1 MGKAKSFVLA
11 LCDKVLFTSDQ
22 PKKNKMAF
30 VSTLSQVKL
39 LLAASYSA
47 CVVYTKTI
55 IHLSVSKYPPLF
67 ISTSVNNCEILRSG
81 RTGVSSLSFRTNGP
95 PAKYFY
101 RPAVRDSVRMLTV
114 FQQKLYSIFF
124 ITSPS
129 PQRKRHFYSGEWFMT
144 IPLTIFC
151 SFILVI
157 LENEHKISLYLLH
170 IPEIIRSWSNC
181 LHTSKEY

>member
-1 MGKAKSFVLA
+1 MGRGKSFVSA
-11 LCDKVLFTSDQ
+11 LCDKVLFTSNQ

-39 LLAASYSA
+39 LLAASSSA

-55 IHLSVSKYPPLF
+55 SHLSVKKYPPLF
-67 ISTSVNNCEILRSG
+67 TSTSVNNCEILRSG
-81 RTGVSSLSFRTNGP
+81 GTGVSSLSFRTNGP
-95 PAKYFY
+95 LAKYFC
-101 RPAVRDSVRMLTV
+101 RPALRDSVRMLTV

-144 IPLTIFC
+144 IPLTIVS

-157 LENEHKISLYLLH
+157 LENEHKNSLYLLH
-170 IPEIIRSWSNC
+170 IPQTIGSWSNY